1 MLNPWLAIDATTSPA
16 LRAREVRRAWERFLG
31 GGRPES
37 VREPIA
43 DSWRR
48 SFAAG
53 VDPSADG
60 SAPSVADDDEAAARW
75 EVHPLVTVAPL
86 IRECFAGIADDAA
99 HLMVV
104 SDADGT
110 LLWLEGAPG
119 VRLAA
124 ANSMNFA
131 VGALWSEGGA
141 GTNAIGTALAADHAV
156 QVFAAE
162 HFNEVVQAWTC
173 AAAPVHDPETGR
185 VLGVIDLTSRMS
197 TVHPH
202 SFAVAVA
209 TAGAVEAHL
218 RCLMHE
224 HDARLRSRYRDRV
237 LGGSDDRALVTS
249 RGRVIATSPDGWM
262 PEERLEPPAYGGEFT
277 LPSGAPAFA
286 EPLGHDGAFLVRRLE
301 HAPAGSSRGAA
312 QLRLLG
318 DDRPCVTV
326 DGRAIALGRRQAE
339 ILALLCLQPGGLT
352 TEQLGTEVYGDD
364 ASNSTVRGEVSRLRT
379 QLGLA
384 IETDPYRLAGHV
396 ESDLGRVRTLL
407 LRGAVQDAA
416 ELYAGPLLPHSDAP
430 GVERERDALEGWMRH
445 AVMTGDDR
453 DALWAWLQTPS
464 GHDDPA
470 AWKQLL
476 SALDFRDPRRSQA
489 AAQVGR
495 LRAAS

>member
-1 MLNPWLAIDATTSPA
+1 LRNPWLAIDATTSPA

-31 GGRPES
+31 GDGPEA
-37 VREPIA
+37 VRGPIA

-53 VDPSADG
+53 VDPGPGG

-75 EVHPLVTVAPL
+75 EVHPLIAVAPL

-131 VGALWSEGGA
+131 VGALWSESGA

-162 HFNEVVQAWTC
+162 HFNEAVQAWTC
-173 AAAPVHDPETGR
+173 AAAPVHDPDTGR

-224 HDARLRSRYRDRV
+224 HDGRLCARYRDRM
-237 LGGSDDRALVTS
+237 LAGDDGRALVTAS
-249 RGRVIATSPDGWM
+249 GRVIATNPVDWM
-262 PEERLEPPAYGGEFT
+262 SGQRLALPAWGGEFV
-277 LPSGAPAFA
+277 LPSGEHAFA
-286 EPLGHDGAFLVRRLE
+286 EPLERDGFFIRRIE
-301 HAPAGSSRGAA
+301 PAPAGRAA
-312 QLRLLG
+312 GIPQLRLLG
-318 DDRPCVTV
+318 EDRPCATV
-326 DGRAIALGRRQAE
+326 DGRSIALGRRQAE
-339 ILALLCLQPGGLT
+339 MLALLCLNPHGLT
-352 TEQLGTEVYGDD
+352 TEQLGSDVYGDA
-364 ASNSTVRGEVSRLRT
+364 ASNSTVRGEVSRLRKL
-379 QLGLA
+379 LGLA

-396 ESDLGRVRTLL
+396 ESDVGRVRALL
-407 LRGAVQDAA
+407 LRGAVQEAA
-416 ELYAGPLLPHSDAP
+416 ELYAGPLLPQSDAP

-445 AVMTGDDR
+445 AVMTADDR
-453 DALWAWLQTPS
+453 DALWSWLQTPS
-464 GHDDPA
+464 GQDDPA
-470 AWKQLL
+470 GWKHVL

-495 LRAAS
+495 LRGTA

>member
-1 MLNPWLAIDATTSPA
+1 LRNPWLAIDASTSPA
-16 LRAREVRRAWERFLG
+16 RRAREVRRAWERFLG
-31 GGRPES
+31 GDQPDS
-37 VREPIA
+37 IREPIA
-43 DSWRR
+43 ESWRG
-48 SFAAG
+48 SSEGG
-53 VDPSADG
+53 VDPSANG

-75 EVHPLVTVAPL
+75 EVHPLLSVAPL
-86 IRECFAGIADDAA
+86 IRECLAGIADDAA

-110 LLWLEGAPG
+110 LLWLEGAPA

-173 AAAPVHDPETGR
+173 AAAPVHDPDTGR

-224 HDARLRSRYRDRV
+224 GDARLRSRYRDRV
-237 LGGSDDRALVTS
+237 MRGSDDRALVTS
-249 RGRVIATSPDGWM
+249 SGRVIATSPQHWM
-262 PEERLEPPAYGGEFT
+262 PEARLDMPASGGEFT
-277 LPSGAPAFA
+277 LPSGVPAFA
-286 EPLGHDGAFLVRRLE
+286 EPLERDGAFLVRRIE
-301 HAPAGSSRGAA
+301 YARNGHAHRPV

-318 DDRPCVTV
+318 DDHPCAVV
-326 DGRAIALGRRQAE
+326 DGRPHSLGRRQAE
-339 ILALLCLQPGGLT
+339 ILTLLCLHPAGLN
-352 TEQLGTEVYGDD
+352 TEQLGSEIYGDD
-364 ASNSTVRGEVSRLRT
+364 ASNSTVRGEVSRLRK
-379 QLGLA
+379 QIGLA
-384 IETDPYRLAGHV
+384 IDTDPYRFAGHV
-396 ESDLGRVRTLL
+396 ESDLGHVRALL
-407 LRGAVQDAA
+407 ARGAIREAA

-430 GVERERDALEGWMRH
+430 GVERERGSLEGWIRH

-453 DALWAWLQTPS
+453 DAVWAWVQTPS
-464 GHDDPA
+464 GQDDAA
-470 AWKQLL
+470 AWRQVLL
-476 SALDFRDPRRSQA
+476 ALDYRDPRRSQA

-495 LRAAS
+495 LRGR